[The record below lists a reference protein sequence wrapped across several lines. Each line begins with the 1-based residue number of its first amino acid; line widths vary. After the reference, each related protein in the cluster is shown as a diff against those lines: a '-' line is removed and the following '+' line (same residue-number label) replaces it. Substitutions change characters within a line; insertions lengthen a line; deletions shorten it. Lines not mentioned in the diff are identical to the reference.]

1 MSVINEQSDH
11 AAPATLP
18 LAGVTVVEIGQNLAG
33 PFCGEILGTLGA
45 DVVKIEKPSGDDC
58 RGWGPPF
65 VGEASVVFHAF
76 NKNKRSITVDLA
88 DAPSRQWLIDF
99 IGARDIVIHNMRP
112 GAMKKL
118 GLDDVTLRRRFP
130 RLIYGSISGFGAV
143 GPLKDRPGYDAIV
156 QAVAGV
162 FSVNGDPNG
171 PTSRVGLSVLDMG
184 TGLWIALGCIA
195 ALRQRDATGQG
206 CLITGSL
213 YETALSWMASY
224 IGVASSTGTQ
234 PPRDR
239 AGAPKIATYQCFS
252 TKDGEIL
259 IAAAND
265 RLFRK
270 LVPVLGRP
278 EWASDARFHSNADRL
293 LHRDFLSREI
303 AAILV
308 TRTSREWED
317 ELGAVGFPVAAI
329 NDMRQMLEHP
339 QTAAVDMLE
348 AVPDSTL
355 KLPRMPISFDNRR
368 PLVRTLAPGM
378 GEHNR
383 DLVPPHLLAVSAGG
397 ARDA

>member
-1 MSVINEQSDH
+1 MTQAESSTDT
-11 AAPATLP
+11 PFLP
-18 LAGVTVVEIGQNLAG
+18 LRGVTVVEIGQNLAG

-45 DVVKIEKPSGDDC
+45 DVVKVEKPTGDDC
-58 RGWGPPF
+58 RAWGPPF
-65 VGEASVVFHAF
+65 VHDASVVFQCF
-76 NKNKRSITVDLA
+76 NKNKRSITIDLN
-88 DAPSRQWLIDF
+88 DAQARAWLVEF
-99 IGARDIVIHNMRP
+99 IGTRDILIHNMRP

-118 GLDDVTLRRRFP
+118 GLDDVTLRTAFP

-143 GPLKDRPGYDAIV
+143 GPLKDRPGYDAVV

-171 PTSRVGLSVLDMG
+171 PTSRVGLSVLDLG

-195 ALRQRDATGQG
+195 ALRERELSGQG

-224 IGVASSTGTQ
+224 IGVASSTGEQ

-252 TKDGEIL
+252 TQDGEIL

-270 LVPVLGRP
+270 LVPVIGRP
-278 EWASDARFHSNADRL
+278 EWAEDVRFRTNADRL
-293 LHRDFLSREI
+293 EHRGYLSSEI
-303 AAILV
+303 ARILL
-308 TRTSREWED
+308 TRTTQEWEQD
-317 ELGAVGFPVAAI
+317 LAAVGFPVAAI

-339 QTAAVDMLE
+339 HTAAIGMLE
-348 AVPDSTL
+348 SVPDSTL
-355 KLPRMPISFDNRR
+355 KVPRMPISFNNRR
-368 PLVRTLAPGM
+368 PRVRSLSPAM
-378 GEHNR
+378 GEHNEAI
-383 DLVPPHLLAVSAGG
+383 VPAH
-397 ARDA
+397 ARPKLG